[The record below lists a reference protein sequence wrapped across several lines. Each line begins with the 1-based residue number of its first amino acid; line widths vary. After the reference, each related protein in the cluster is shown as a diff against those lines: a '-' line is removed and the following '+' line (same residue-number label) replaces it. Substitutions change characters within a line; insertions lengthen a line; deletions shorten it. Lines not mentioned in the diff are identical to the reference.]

1 MMVFYF
7 GQTTSGSAGPL
18 LRFCSPHTDW
28 HPCWQMTWILL
39 LYYTGI
45 LLAGGTTHVVESPAV
60 CIVCQISRIVLITR
74 KRSTC
79 VCDRDQN
86 RNQMWSQGQ
95 SVSSGNIL
103 LKDSGAWHDTE
114 WIRAGNDL
122 SCIKKCR
129 EHQEMFEQGVSL
141 SNFGGNRGSSPM
153 LGLHAMYGNV
163 LTLLLFAGSL
173 LSTGWCPT
181 INSSCWVHLF
191 IFFFFRQWIEPDSK
205 CKESE
210 FDHKPKVHSAAVKAI
225 LSVTRSSLH

>member
-1 MMVFYF
+1 MVAMSDF
-7 GQTTSGSAGPL
+7 Q
-18 LRFCSPHTDW
+18 
-28 HPCWQMTWILL
+28 
-39 LYYTGI
+39 LYDGI
-45 LLAGGTTHVVESPAV
+45 LLWTNNIWLCWSPVAFLLPTHRLTPVLADDMDTLAILYGYFSCGGGGTTHVVESPAV

-86 RNQMWSQGQ
+86 WNQMWSQGQ

-103 LKDSGAWHDTE
+103 LKDSGARHDTE
-114 WIRAGNDL
+114 WIHAGNDL

-129 EHQEMFEQGVSL
+129 EHQEMFEQGESL

-173 LSTGWCPT
+173 LSTEGMMS
-181 INSSCWVHLF
+181 I
-191 IFFFFRQWIEPDSK
+191 
-205 CKESE
+205 
-210 FDHKPKVHSAAVKAI
+210 HKF
-225 LSVTRSSLH
+225 